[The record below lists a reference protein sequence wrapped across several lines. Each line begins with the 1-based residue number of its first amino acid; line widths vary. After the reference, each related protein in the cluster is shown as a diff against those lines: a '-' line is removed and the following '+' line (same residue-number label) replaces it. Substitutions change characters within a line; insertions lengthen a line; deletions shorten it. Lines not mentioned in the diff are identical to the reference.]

1 MNEVTRIT
9 EIIKEKIE
17 SQYKDDIALFVYY
30 GSQAMGVADAYSDL
44 DFFFIPRTEKG
55 KELMIQFIID
65 GIGYDLFPITWERI
79 GKIAALEQP
88 LAAVITESKVVYA
101 GSDEE
106 LERYEKIRAL
116 IRLQYDGSHGEQ
128 LLNKSKE
135 YFNDAY
141 AHFFNMEN
149 GKRSFVG
156 CHVEASKM
164 VGKVVL
170 TIAMING
177 RCFKRSMGKELKSV
191 YQYEKLPEGFENLVE
206 SIINEADVDVLIENC
221 RTLLLDVKE
230 LMNSEEKIYSL
241 KEPYPTLFEGYY
253 EELKSTLNKVIRACD
268 EKDAHTVYFRALSIQ
283 EETSLFM
290 AKAEQGLWYEGTDH
304 YQKYR
309 EGYDRLIDIDLIS
322 PAITRD
328 YDLMKKRIHEFD
340 LVFKTFL
347 ESKGVELI
355 IYDSLDA
362 FEAYY
367 RERA

>member
-1 MNEVTRIT
+1 MNDVTRIT
-9 EIIKEKIE
+9 EMIKAKIE

-30 GSQAMGVADAYSDL
+30 GSQAMGMADTYSDL

-55 KELMIQFIID
+55 KELMIQFVID

-106 LERYEKIRAL
+106 LERYEKLRAL
-116 IRLQYDGSHGEQ
+116 IQLQYDGSHGEQ

-149 GKRSFVG
+149 GQRSFAG
-156 CHVEASKM
+156 CHVEASKL

-170 TIAMING
+170 TVAMLNG
-177 RCFKRSMGKELKSV
+177 QWFKRGMGKELNSV
-191 YQYEKLPEGFENLVE
+191 YQYEKLPTGFENLVE
-206 SIINEADVDVLIENC
+206 SILHEEDLDVLIENC

-230 LMNSEEKIYSL
+230 LMNGEDKVYSV
-241 KEPYPTLFEGYY
+241 KEPYSTLFEGYY
-253 EELKSTLNKVIRACD
+253 EELKSTLNKVVRACD

-290 AKAEQGLWYEGTDH
+290 AKAEQGLWHDGTDH
-304 YQKYR
+304 YQRYR
-309 EGYDRLIDIDLIS
+309 EGYDRLIAIDLIS
-322 PAITRD
+322 PAIAKD
-328 YDLMKKRIHEFD
+328 YELMKKRIHDFD
-340 LVFKTFL
+340 LAFKSFL
-347 ESKGVELI
+347 ESKDVDLI
-355 IYDSLDA
+355 IYESLEA

-367 RERA
+367 RDRA